1 MLQLLTV
8 ASLVGAKVAM
18 GQQMRGA
25 LSSLSMIALQ
35 QSHFAALNL
44 VVESSLEF
52 LEL

>member
-1 MLQLLTV
+1 MLQLLMV
-8 ASLVGAKVAM
+8 ATQVAAKVAM
-18 GQQMRGA
+18 EQQMRGG